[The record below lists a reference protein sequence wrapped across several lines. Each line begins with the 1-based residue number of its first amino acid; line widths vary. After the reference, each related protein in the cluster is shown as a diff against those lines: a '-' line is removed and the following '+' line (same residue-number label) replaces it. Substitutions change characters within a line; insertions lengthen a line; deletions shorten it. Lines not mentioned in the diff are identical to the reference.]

1 MEPSHLR
8 KIFATSAIFLLLCG
22 LSITSVRANS
32 ELDEAAI
39 IERIEKMK
47 SEVVPPRYDNVV
59 RSYLRTYLVLRRS
72 KAESILG
79 KSIVYFPLFEQ
90 KLKEKNM
97 PLDLKYLAVVESA
110 LDPNAVSRAKAV
122 GLWQFM
128 APTGKAYGLK
138 INYQVDE
145 RRDPIKSTEAA
156 VRYLEDLYERFG
168 DWSLALAAY
177 NSGSGRVSRAMKRAR
192 SKDFWVL
199 RRYLPRETRNYVP
212 AFVAATYLMH
222 HYEDHELAPD
232 YPPLDM
238 QITET
243 IKVYDEFQLAELAQL
258 AELPVEL
265 IEALN
270 PSYIKG
276 IVPADERGNYVT
288 LPKRLMTAFQEYV
301 KSRRP
306 DTRYNPIASA
316 PIYVNQTK
324 QDVSSNYIKSIYIV
338 RKGETIE
345 QIAKALKC
353 SVHQLKAWNKLKSTT
368 LLPGQQ
374 LTVYYPKEL
383 KRFREDELRPIAAL
397 PMPAMDLLA
406 APAGSVSNLSADEAF
421 LLDRFVHYT
430 VRRRERLLDI
440 AERIPGVTLQE
451 LEHLNQMQGKKLLK
465 PGDLVKIRRL

>member
-1 MEPSHLR
+1 MESSHSR
-8 KIFATSAIFLLLCG
+8 RIFTASAIFLLFCG
-22 LSITSVRANS
+22 LSVTSVHGSN

-39 IERIEKMK
+39 IARINKMK

-59 RSYLRTYLVLRRS
+59 KSYLRTYLVLRRP

-79 KSIVYFPLFEQ
+79 RSIVYFPLFEQ
-90 KLKEKNM
+90 KLREKNM

-110 LDPNAVSRAKAV
+110 LDPNAVSRAGAV

-128 APTGKAYGLK
+128 APTGKAYSLK

-145 RRDPIKSTEAA
+145 RRDPVKSTEAA
-156 VRYLEDLYERFG
+156 IRYLEDLYERFG

-212 AFVAATYLMH
+212 AFVAATYLMQ
-222 HYEDHELAPD
+222 HYESHELTPD

-258 AELPVEL
+258 SELPVEL

-270 PSYIKG
+270 PSYLKG
-276 IVPADERGNYVT
+276 IVPANERGNYVT
-288 LPKRLMTAFQEYV
+288 LPKRLMTAFQDYI
-301 KSRRP
+301 KARRP
-306 DTRYNPIASA
+306 DTRYNPIASD
-316 PIYVNQTK
+316 PIYVNRTNR
-324 QDVSSNYIKSIYIV
+324 DVNSNYIKSIYIV
-338 RKGETIE
+338 RSGETME
-345 QIAKALKC
+345 QIAKALQC
-353 SVHQLKAWNKLKSTT
+353 SVHQLRAWNKLKTNALT
-368 LLPGQQ
+368 PGQQ

-383 KRFREDELRPIAAL
+383 KRFREHELRPVVSL
-397 PMPAMDLLA
+397 PLPELL
-406 APAGSVSNLSADEAF
+406 PLKEPDGSVKNLNADQAF
-421 LLDRFVHYT
+421 LLDRYVHYT
-430 VRRRERLLDI
+430 VRRRERLLDV
-440 AERIPGVTLQE
+440 AERIPGVSVKE
-451 LEHLNQMQGKKLLK
+451 LEHLNQIAGKKMLK